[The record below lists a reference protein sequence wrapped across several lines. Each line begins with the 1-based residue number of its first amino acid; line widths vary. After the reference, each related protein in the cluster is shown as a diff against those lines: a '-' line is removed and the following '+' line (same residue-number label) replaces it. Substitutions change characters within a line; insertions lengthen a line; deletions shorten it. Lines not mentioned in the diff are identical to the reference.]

1 MEPQTGQ
8 TAARR
13 HLRPIA
19 GGRGVAPAFLPGTV
33 TPSPLPIRPPS
44 RRSRNMI
51 QKARAQATA
60 VLRSGSGLYREM
72 AVSAL
77 SLLGRRS

>member
-1 MEPQTGQ
+1 
-8 TAARR
+8 
-13 HLRPIA
+13 
-19 GGRGVAPAFLPGTV
+19 
-33 TPSPLPIRPPS
+33 
-44 RRSRNMI
+44 MI